1 MFIDTHVHLGG
12 CITSEFVW
20 EVIQENDL
28 YYLGE
33 NLTDVISAMQFGPE
47 EEPNFHRFLDKFKI
61 LDKIK
66 WNRDLIDRSV
76 KSICDYMDENSV
88 DYAWMRF
95 SINKY
100 MDCMNW
106 HKHEA
111 IKFIYDA
118 FEQYRPGKIGL
129 ILSLKYESLR
139 ASQRQYAKLIE
150 NEDVAEKLIG
160 IDLVGDE
167 AYFDAEF
174 YQPIFKEWKE
184 ADKIL
189 CAHVGESQ
197 SVDNIRKA
205 IEIMQVTNVAHGL
218 KIVEDKELMQI
229 ALDKNICF
237 DMAITSNYI
246 TGVCKDYS
254 KHPIHAMLDHGLTVT
269 IGTDDPV
276 QCNTNM
282 LKEYSVL
289 KNDVGLTDDS
299 CNRIM
304 ANARDITEKNNLI
317 K

>member
-20 EVIQENDL
+20 EVIQRDDL

-33 NLTDVISAMQFGPE
+33 SLSDVISAMQFGPG
-47 EEPNFHRFLDKFKI
+47 EEPNFHKFLDKFKI

-66 WNRDLIDRSV
+66 WNEELID
-76 KSICDYMDENSV
+76 KSIKSVCDYMDINNV
-88 DYAWMRF
+88 DYAWLRF

-100 MDCMNW
+100 MDCMSW
-106 HKHEA
+106 RKHEA

-129 ILSLKYESLR
+129 MLSLKYESLR

-150 NEDVAEKLIG
+150 DERVAEKLIG

-167 AYFDAEF
+167 AHFDAEF
-174 YQPIFKEWKE
+174 YQPIFKEWKNAE
-184 ADKIL
+184 KIL

-205 IEIMQVTNVAHGL
+205 IETMHVTNVAHGL
-218 KIVEDKELMQI
+218 KITEDQELMQI
-229 ALDKNICF
+229 ALDKNVCF
-237 DMAITSNYI
+237 DMAITSNRM
-246 TGVCKDYS
+246 TGVCKDLS
-254 KHPIHAMLDHGLTVT
+254 KHPIRAMLDYGLNIT

-276 QCNTNM
+276 QCSTNM
-282 LKEYSVL
+282 AKEYGVL
-289 KNDVGLTDDS
+289 KNDVGLTDKD
-299 CNRIM
+299 CNKIM
-304 ANARDITEKNNLI
+304 ANSRSITSNLT
-317 K
+317 KY